1 MPQRAGLPKLETAA
15 GNADRGTVIR
25 SHASTAME
33 LPNIPVKMIASVWGR
48 DKRRTPMMNLK
59 TTVAPWR
66 AGVLASI
73 AWAVGGA
80 LDGASLSEL
89 LTVPIIVAAWISI
102 AVLMDR
108 WVRKGIN
115 QE

>member
-1 MPQRAGLPKLETAA
+1 MFRPTWLFPFG
-15 GNADRGTVIR
+15 G
-25 SHASTAME
+25 
-33 LPNIPVKMIASVWGR
+33 
-48 DKRRTPMMNLK
+48 DKRRSPMNLK
-59 TTVAPWR
+59 TVVAPWR

-89 LTVPIIVAAWISI
+89 LTVPIIIAAWISI

>member
-1 MPQRAGLPKLETAA
+1 
-15 GNADRGTVIR
+15 
-25 SHASTAME
+25 ME
-33 LPNIPVKMIASVWGR
+33 LPNSPVKMIASVWGR
-48 DKRRTPMMNLK
+48 DKRRIPMMTLK
-59 TTVAPWR
+59 TAVAPWR
-66 AGVLASI
+66 AGVVASI

-108 WVRKGIN
+108 WVRKGMN